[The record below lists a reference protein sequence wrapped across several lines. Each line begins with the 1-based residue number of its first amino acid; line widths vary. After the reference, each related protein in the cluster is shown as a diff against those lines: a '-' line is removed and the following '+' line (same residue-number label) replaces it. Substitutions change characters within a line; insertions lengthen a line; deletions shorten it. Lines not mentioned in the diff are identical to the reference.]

1 MTRTQALVST
11 LISLAGVA
19 AGLWVGSNKKH
30 PVVGFLLG
38 SFAGSAAAAVYVYA
52 TTPPEL
58 PPQTPRPSEAPRP
71 AT

>member
-1 MTRTQALVST
+1 MTPKQALIST

-19 AGLWVGSNKKH
+19 AGLWIGSNKKH

-52 TTPPEL
+52 STPPAL
-58 PPQTPRPSEAPRP
+58 APANSPDAPRP
-71 AT
+71 AQ